1 MENPLTINQVSAF
14 ISENTPYLF
23 DRFSLTYRHEFS
35 CVDYFIDDIDSGCRI
50 SKEILF
56 TLDRFENRIVV
67 SRFYPE
73 LSRLTNSK
81 FLSATSFYLMIH
93 HFINILH
100 VPSNFEI
107 YLNAR
112 PAVFKN
118 FYEKLKDF
126 SFTVQGSKKDK
137 YWNILSSVAG
147 TNVDTSMIRQSIDV

>member
-1 MENPLTINQVSAF
+1 MENPLPINQVSTF
-14 ISENTPYLF
+14 MSENIPHLF

-35 CVDYFIDDIDSGCRI
+35 CIDYFIHDIDSGCKI

-93 HFINILH
+93 HFINHLH
-100 VPSNFEI
+100 VPSSFDI
-107 YLNAR
+107 YLNAK
-112 PAVFKN
+112 PAVFTN
-118 FYEKLKDF
+118 FYGKLKDF
-126 SFTVQGSKKDK
+126 SFTVQGSKKEK
-137 YWNILSSVAG
+137 YWNILSSVGG
-147 TNVDTSMIRQSIDV
+147 TNVDTSMIRQYMDV

>member
-1 MENPLTINQVSAF
+1 MENPLPINQVSAF
-14 ISENTPYLF
+14 ISENTPQLF
-23 DRFSLTYRHEFS
+23 DRFSLSYQQEFS
-35 CVDYFIDDIDSGCRI
+35 CVDYFIHDIDSGCRI

-56 TLDRFENRIVV
+56 TLDRFESRIVV

-100 VPSNFEI
+100 VPSSFDI
-107 YLNAR
+107 YLNAK

-126 SFTVQGSKKDK
+126 SFTVQGSKKEK

-147 TNVDTSMIRQSIDV
+147 TKVDTSMIRQSMDV

>member
-1 MENPLTINQVSAF
+1 MENPLPINPVSAF
-14 ISENTPYLF
+14 ISKNTPHLI
-23 DRFSLTYRHEFS
+23 DRFTLSYRHEFS
-35 CVDYFIDDIDSGCRI
+35 CVDYYIHDVESGSRI

-73 LSRLTNSK
+73 LSRLTKSK

-100 VPSNFEI
+100 VPSSFDI
-107 YLNAR
+107 YLNAK
-112 PAVFKN
+112 PTVFIN

-126 SFTVQGSKKDK
+126 SFTVRGSKKEK

-147 TNVDTSMIRQSIDV
+147 TNVDTSMIRQSMDV